1 MLRKRGYVVK
11 AFPGEGE
18 LQSMMNQQQQQGF
31 KDSQYIYK
39 ADGVVRSKSS
49 DEVLVLETSS
59 ADNSTSNKKVSFDHY
74 EAMFSLLAMMKTL
87 AEEWEY
93 AFLDHLEKL
102 KLHFIHAHGKL
113 PGVLWFLLLLMCWI
127 FRYSYKIVVNVD
139 VWKRHAY
146 DV

>member
-1 MLRKRGYVVK
+1 
-11 AFPGEGE
+11 
-18 LQSMMNQQQQQGF
+18 MMNQQQQQGF

-87 AEEWEY
+87 AEE
-93 AFLDHLEKL
+93 
-102 KLHFIHAHGKL
+102 
-113 PGVLWFLLLLMCWI
+113 
-127 FRYSYKIVVNVD
+127 
-139 VWKRHAY
+139 
-146 DV
+146 